1 MKQGEVNRVEINS
14 PKGIKRILDEYKTIA
29 VVGLSSNTWRASN
42 SVSAY
47 MQSKGYRIIPVN
59 PNETQVLDEKAYA
72 SLAEVPEKFDLVN
85 VFRRSEEA
93 GAVVDEAI
101 SAGAKAVWLQEGV
114 IDQAAAKRARDAGLL
129 VVMDRCILKE
139 HARMQ
144 RAMRSAESDD
154 EA

>member
-1 MKQGEVNRVEINS
+1 
-14 PKGIKRILDEYKTIA
+14 
-29 VVGLSSNTWRASN
+29 
-42 SVSAY
+42 
-47 MQSKGYRIIPVN
+47 
-59 PNETQVLDEKAYA
+59 
-72 SLAEVPEKFDLVN
+72 VPEKFDLVN

-114 IDQAAAKRARDAGLL
+114 IDQAAAKRAREAGLL

-144 RAMRSAESDD
+144 RAIRSAESDD
-154 EA
+154 EE

>member
-1 MKQGEVNRVEINS
+1 MEINS
-14 PKGIKRILDEYKTIA
+14 PKGIKRILDECKTIA

-59 PNETQVLDEKAYA
+59 PNETEVLDERAYA
-72 SLAEVPEKFDLVN
+72 TLADVPEQFELVN

-101 SAGAKAVWLQEGV
+101 RAGAKAVWLQEGV
-114 IDQAAAKRARDAGLL
+114 IDLAAAKRALNAGLL

-144 RAMRSAESDD
+144 RALRNAATDD
-154 EA
+154 E